1 MSDYEK
7 SSVLTYPFNFI
18 NRQSIHKTNCVQ
30 RIKKI
35 LMREVFPAIALK
47 LMVRKYYNSTLKSF
61 PIQTYHAMQCFYFVV
76 FTAPS
81 VMEVFIKGGTGLHRE
96 SNLHSLR
103 RYGLDPDDEDKIM
116 DDLVIVECSDWHR
129 DRKFNAF
136 CILQYSAT
144 ANGMLLQWS
153 CSNIQNNYKPNY
165 KNEKKPMEKM
175 K

>member
-1 MSDYEK
+1 
-7 SSVLTYPFNFI
+7 
-18 NRQSIHKTNCVQ
+18 
-30 RIKKI
+30 
-35 LMREVFPAIALK
+35 
-47 LMVRKYYNSTLKSF
+47 
-61 PIQTYHAMQCFYFVV
+61 MQCFYFVV